1 MNQTITY
8 TLATVG
14 VFAAGLL
21 TVAAYV
27 MTTPAAHAQN
37 TFGIEDI
44 KTIQEDELRYDV
56 LHSGSG
62 FYGHVYT
69 MTLNNGDT
77 RYAKVPDNYSW
88 GELVAAFEDTGF
100 SGPVWRLHQVGL
112 GADEPRNLYDVDEV
126 SSVSADRVY
135 VASLGDGPS
144 YYDVYTIQV
153 QRGPAGV
160 TEHKVALWS
169 NYDWEEVHEQFRAT
183 GFYGVVPDLR
193 NMAN

>member
-14 VFAAGLL
+14 VVAAGLL

-77 RYAKVPDNYSW
+77 RYARVPDNYSW
-88 GELVAAFEDTGF
+88 GELVAAFEDSGF

-126 SSVSADRVY
+126 SSVSVERQY
-135 VASLGDGPS
+135 VENSVGARQ
-144 YYDVYTIQV
+144 YIDVYTV
-153 QRGPAGV
+153 TVSTPAR
-160 TEHKVALWS
+160 TR
-169 NYDWEEVHEQFRAT
+169 VHEISVFEGETWSDHNGRFRAT
-183 GFYGVVPDLR
+183 GFYGVIKDLR
-193 NMAN
+193 DMAN